1 MPNFYH
7 SSDFLVG
14 LGYDAV
20 MLNPKNTLPL
30 FSKLREHFVLLRRV
44 AANRTFNPEPDPI
57 SIAAV
62 NTT

>member
-1 MPNFYH
+1 
-7 SSDFLVG
+7 VG

-44 AANRTFNPEPDPI
+44 AVNRTFNPEPDPI